1 MSGSSLLIALVWMI
15 FFGIII
21 FRDYSGHEEG
31 SYKDLR
37 DKWLL
42 WLFLGLLPV
51 IGMFNYESL

>member
-1 MSGSSLLIALVWMI
+1 MSGGSLLVALVWMI
-15 FFGIII
+15 VIGIMI
-21 FRDYSGHEEG
+21 FRDNSGHEEG

-51 IGMFNYESL
+51 IGVFNIDNL